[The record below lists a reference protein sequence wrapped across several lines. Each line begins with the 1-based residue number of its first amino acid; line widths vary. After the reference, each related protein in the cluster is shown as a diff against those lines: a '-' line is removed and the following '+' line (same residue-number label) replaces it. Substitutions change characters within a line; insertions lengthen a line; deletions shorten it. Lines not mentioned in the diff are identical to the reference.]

1 MGKSEQLNRLE
12 REYIDAGLPYVR
24 IKYPIYDSPTGEI
37 INRALRPDS
46 EGNRLEISDEEL
58 QWLYAENRRQ
68 HEPVLEELLER
79 GDVIAEDYV
88 GTGLAWGL
96 VKGVSRES
104 LDKFNQG
111 LRVPDIEILLDGERF
126 CGGIEKGHR
135 HEAAGQ
141 EIWERSRRIHQ
152 ELAREL
158 GWEVV
163 NANRSKEA
171 VHQEIMSILAI

>member
-1 MGKSEQLNRLE
+1 M
-12 REYIDAGLPYVR
+12 
-24 IKYPIYDSPTGEI
+24 
-37 INRALRPDS
+37 
-46 EGNRLEISDEEL
+46 
-58 QWLYAENRRQ
+58 
-68 HEPVLEELLER
+68 
-79 GDVIAEDYV
+79 
-88 GTGLAWGL
+88 
-96 VKGVSRES
+96 
-104 LDKFNQG
+104 
-111 LRVPDIEILLDGERF
+111 PDIEILLDGERF